1 MDRRTF
7 TALSL
12 AALPL
17 SARSQGYPNKPIRL
31 IIPFSAGGPTDA
43 LGRALAKSLGSALG
57 QTVIVENR
65 LGAGGSIGMDVVA
78 KAPPDGYTLGI
89 GHTGSQS
96 INAHLLTK
104 TPYDSLRDFTPITPL
119 VSYTNVLVINPDIP
133 AKTLNEFIEWTKQP
147 GVKATFASG
156 GIGAT
161 NHLSG
166 ELLKTLTGSPM
177 AHIPYKGNAPA
188 LVDVM
193 AGNVSAMFDILIT
206 ALPQIKA
213 GKVRPL
219 AVTSSKRSAFLPD
232 VPTMR
237 EAGVPGYEAAGN
249 DLWFGLFGPAGL
261 PKAILDKLYDETV
274 KAMGSTELQDAI
286 RGMHYDA
293 WTLPP
298 ADFKAFLV
306 TDNAKWG
313 KVVKMSGAKA
323 D

>member
-1 MDRRTF
+1 M
-7 TALSL
+7 
-12 AALPL
+12 
-17 SARSQGYPNKPIRL
+17 
-31 IIPFSAGGPTDA
+31 
-43 LGRALAKSLGSALG
+43 
-57 QTVIVENR
+57 
-65 LGAGGSIGMDVVA
+65 
-78 KAPPDGYTLGI
+78 
-89 GHTGSQS
+89 
-96 INAHLLTK
+96 
-104 TPYDSLRDFTPITPL
+104 
-119 VSYTNVLVINPDIP
+119 
-133 AKTLNEFIEWTKQP
+133 
-147 GVKATFASG
+147 
-156 GIGAT
+156 
-161 NHLSG
+161 
-166 ELLKTLTGSPM
+166 
-177 AHIPYKGNAPA
+177 
-188 LVDVM
+188 VD
-193 AGNVSAMFDILIT
+193 NLIT